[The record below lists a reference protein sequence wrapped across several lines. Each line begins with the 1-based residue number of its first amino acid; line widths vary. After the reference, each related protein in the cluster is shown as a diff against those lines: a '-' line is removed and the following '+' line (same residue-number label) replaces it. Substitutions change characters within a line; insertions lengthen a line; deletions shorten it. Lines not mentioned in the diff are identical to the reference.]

1 MTFPKLF
8 LLKFKNISHNNSVLE
23 DDLKLGTV
31 DEKEA
36 ENDPEETP
44 DDNQRPTQYET
55 DQLEINEDVQNE
67 AEGEQEKDI
76 ENDKTG
82 MKFKLTLLMSQTKY
96 RRRTTRYTSTR
107 RTKIK
112 WSPK

>member
-1 MTFPKLF
+1 MFQKF
-8 LLKFKNISHNNSVLE
+8 SLLKLKNISHNNSVLE